1 MPVVVAVVP
10 HTLNR
15 NESAVKLYPKAID
28 SSSAAIQ
35 MIDDNKNHDSDDTL
49 MKVSSESS
57 ITTVVESFHEPSVN
71 VMMKE
76 EIDGDTL
83 IADGNGIL
91 NNNNS
96 NNNSSSTSME
106 SPCIDHQANIQSLP
120 TDIDQSVFY
129 ALPISIQKEIL
140 DSISNHRQSSMCMSP
155 SVKADVDGRD
165 DFQFIHNNNKRML
178 SKAHSPP
185 LLKKHRKAVASTP
198 SGKASNRKVINA
210 VIDAKGYDNKQSKL
224 SNWLIS
230 NNNSS
235 SSSSSSH
242 LKS

>member
-1 MPVVVAVVP
+1 
-10 HTLNR
+10 
-15 NESAVKLYPKAID
+15 
-28 SSSAAIQ
+28 
-35 MIDDNKNHDSDDTL
+35 

-57 ITTVVESFHEPSVN
+57 ITTVVESFHKPSVN

-76 EIDGDTL
+76 EIDGDTCTSS
-83 IADGNGIL
+83 NGIL

-198 SGKASNRKVINA
+198 IGKASNRKVINA

-230 NNNSS
+230 NNNNS